1 MMKRA
6 SVVKRFGLWAAV
18 SLVIMMMSVLCIT
31 SMAAESQP
39 RVLRVAFCEAKG
51 ITEKD
56 PDGSRHGLVMD
67 YLNEIAKYTG
77 WAYEFIDTTPDA
89 MLKGFA
95 EGEYELMGG
104 NYYLPGLEAYYAYP
118 DYNIGYSKSVIF
130 ARENDDSVQSHNLKS
145 LNGKTIGVYD
155 RAVENV
161 RRLKEYLSMNDLDCT
176 LKYYSYEQL
185 MDGNL
190 YPYLQEGDVDLLLGN
205 SVEHKQGIRAVVS
218 YDSQPYYIVTNV
230 GNQEVLDG
238 LNMAMAKIA
247 DSNPDFASERYA
259 ANFLN
264 ASSVDIRLTKEEKD
278 YIRQKGSVTVAMPHN
293 FHPLTCE
300 DPDDMHDG
308 LTYDI
313 LKEVT
318 EFTGLEFNYVSTDSY
333 IKAMDLVRQGKA
345 DILGFYLGDEADS
358 VKQKMVLTAPFAS
371 MNSIIVRNKTSGF
384 PGSELVGAV
393 IEGREL
399 PKSIRAAEVKSYRNI
414 NEALKAVNRGEA
426 DFAYGLATYM
436 EHEIQK
442 SHFANVVPV
451 TLINDR
457 MDICLAMARPAD
469 PELLTIMNKAI
480 NSIPSGRSAEL
491 LDHNMVSAGT
501 GVLSITEL
509 IYANPMM
516 FVGILTAILLI
527 LVTVV
532 LWVNRVRVKAAVMQ
546 SELKKAE
553 AENRAK
559 GEFLSRMSH
568 ELRTPMNAV
577 VGLADLA
584 GMTEGV
590 PENIREM
597 LVKLRASSHYLL
609 DLINDILDMSRLD
622 SGMLIIASEPFFLE
636 RMLNEL
642 RTMMETDANRR
653 GLNYRIETNISH
665 GGVTG
670 DVIRLRQVL
679 TNLLSNAFKFTP
691 EGGSVILRVT
701 EKPDP
706 GEYAAGKPAVGERA
720 VGEYAAGEPAVG
732 ERAVGEYAAGERA
745 VGESAAGERADG
757 EHVVCENAS
766 CGSVVYEFQVIDTGV
781 GIDLKD
787 QTRIFDT
794 FEQVGTNYAKSQ
806 GTGLGLPISRS
817 IVRLMGGELRV
828 KSEPGHGSEFYFT
841 LTLPVGS
848 PVYDGGSVNET
859 HVGEEMLKEVR
870 ILLAEDNDLNAEI
883 AIQLLELKGAVVSR
897 SENGRL
903 AVERFKESDPGEFQV
918 ILMDIQMPEMNGLEA
933 TRAIRAMD
941 RPDAA
946 AIPIIAMTANVF
958 KEDVDAAMEAGMS
971 GFEGKPL
978 DVEHLYLQICRLLGL
993 EAGGLKSK

>member
-300 DPDDMHDG
+300 DPNDMHDG

-553 AENRAK
+553 AESRGK

-622 SGMLIIASEPFFLE
+622 SGMLTIASEPFFLE

-720 VGEYAAGEPAVG
+720 VGEYAAGKPAVG

-848 PVYDGGSVNET
+848 PVYDGGSVKET
-859 HVGEEMLKEVR
+859 HVKEEMLKEVR

>member
-51 ITEKD
+51 ITEKN

-77 WAYEFIDTTPDA
+77 WEYEFIDTTPDA

-130 ARENDDSVQSHNLKS
+130 ARENDDTVQSHNLKS

-185 MDGNL
+185 VDGNL
-190 YPYLQEGDVDLLLGN
+190 YSYLQEGDVDLLLGN

-278 YIRQKGSVTVAMPHN
+278 YIRQKGSVTVAMPYN

-313 LKEVT
+313 LKEVA

-333 IKAMDLVRQGKA
+333 VKAMELVRQGKV
-345 DILGFYLGDEADS
+345 DILGFYLGDEVDS
-358 VKQKMVLTAPFAS
+358 LKQKMVLTAPFAS
-371 MNSIIVRNKTSGF
+371 MNSIIVRNKASGF

-480 NSIPSGRSAEL
+480 NSIPSDRSAEL

-516 FVGILTAILLI
+516 FVGVLTAILLI
-527 LVTVV
+527 LVTVI

-546 SELKKAE
+546 SDLKKAE
-553 AENRAK
+553 AESRAK

-622 SGMLIIASEPFFLE
+622 SGMLTIASEPFSLE

-653 GLNYRIETNISH
+653 GLNYRIETDISH

-691 EGGSVILRVT
+691 EGGTVILRVT
-701 EKPDP
+701 EKPGP
-706 GEYAAGKPAVGERA
+706 GENAVGEQ
-720 VGEYAAGEPAVG
+720 
-732 ERAVGEYAAGERA
+732 
-745 VGESAAGERADG
+745 
-757 EHVVCENAS
+757 VVCENAP

-806 GTGLGLPISRS
+806 GTGLGLPISYS
-817 IVRLMGGELRV
+817 IVQLMGGELRV

-848 PVYDGGSVNET
+848 PVYDGGSVNES

-883 AIQLLELKGAVVSR
+883 ALQLLELKGAVVSR
-897 SENGRL
+897 CENGRL

-941 RPDAA
+941 RLDAA

-993 EAGGLKSK
+993 EADGLKSE

>member
-1 MMKRA
+1 M
-6 SVVKRFGLWAAV
+6 
-18 SLVIMMMSVLCIT
+18 
-31 SMAAESQP
+31 
-39 RVLRVAFCEAKG
+39 
-51 ITEKD
+51 
-56 PDGSRHGLVMD
+56 
-67 YLNEIAKYTG
+67 
-77 WAYEFIDTTPDA
+77 
-89 MLKGFA
+89 
-95 EGEYELMGG
+95 
-104 NYYLPGLEAYYAYP
+104 
-118 DYNIGYSKSVIF
+118 
-130 ARENDDSVQSHNLKS
+130 
-145 LNGKTIGVYD
+145 
-155 RAVENV
+155 
-161 RRLKEYLSMNDLDCT
+161 
-176 LKYYSYEQL
+176 
-185 MDGNL
+185 
-190 YPYLQEGDVDLLLGN
+190 PY
-205 SVEHKQGIRAVVS
+205 
-218 YDSQPYYIVTNV
+218 
-230 GNQEVLDG
+230 
-238 LNMAMAKIA
+238 
-247 DSNPDFASERYA
+247 
-259 ANFLN
+259 
-264 ASSVDIRLTKEEKD
+264 
-278 YIRQKGSVTVAMPHN
+278 N

-313 LKEVT
+313 LKEVA

-333 IKAMDLVRQGKA
+333 VKAMELVRQGKV
-345 DILGFYLGDEADS
+345 DILGFYLGDEVDS
-358 VKQKMVLTAPFAS
+358 LKQKMVLTAPFAS
-371 MNSIIVRNKTSGF
+371 MNSIIVRNKASGF

-480 NSIPSGRSAEL
+480 NSIPSDRSAEL

-516 FVGILTAILLI
+516 FVGGLTAILLI
-527 LVTVV
+527 LVTVI

-546 SELKKAE
+546 SDLKKAE
-553 AENRAK
+553 AESRAK

-622 SGMLIIASEPFFLE
+622 SGMLTIASEPFSLE

-642 RTMMETDANRR
+642 RTMMETDANGR
-653 GLNYRIETNISH
+653 GLNYRIETDISH

-691 EGGSVILRVT
+691 EGGTVILRVT
-701 EKPDP
+701 EKPGP
-706 GEYAAGKPAVGERA
+706 GEN
-720 VGEYAAGEPAVG
+720 
-732 ERAVGEYAAGERA
+732 A
-745 VGESAAGERADG
+745 VGESAVGEQ
-757 EHVVCENAS
+757 VVCENAP
-766 CGSVVYEFQVIDTGV
+766 CRSVVYEFQVIDTGV

-806 GTGLGLPISRS
+806 GTGLGLPISYS
-817 IVRLMGGELRV
+817 IVQLMGGELRV

-848 PVYDGGSVNET
+848 PVFDGGSVNES

-883 AIQLLELKGAVVSR
+883 ALQLLELKGAVVSR
-897 SENGRL
+897 CENGRL

-993 EAGGLKSK
+993 EADGLKSE

>member
-51 ITEKD
+51 ITEKN

-77 WAYEFIDTTPDA
+77 WEYEFIDTTPDA

-130 ARENDDSVQSHNLKS
+130 ARENDDTVQSHNLKS

-185 MDGNL
+185 VDGNL
-190 YPYLQEGDVDLLLGN
+190 YSYLQEGDVDLLLGN

-278 YIRQKGSVTVAMPHN
+278 YIRQKGSVTVAMPYN

-313 LKEVT
+313 LKEVA

-333 IKAMDLVRQGKA
+333 VKAMELVRQGKV
-345 DILGFYLGDEADS
+345 DILGFYLGDEVDS
-358 VKQKMVLTAPFAS
+358 LKQKMVLTAPFAS
-371 MNSIIVRNKTSGF
+371 MNSIIVRNKASGF

-480 NSIPSGRSAEL
+480 NSIPSDRSAEL

-527 LVTVV
+527 LVTVI

-546 SELKKAE
+546 SDLKKAE
-553 AENRAK
+553 AESRAK

-622 SGMLIIASEPFFLE
+622 SGMLTIASEPFSLE

-653 GLNYRIETNISH
+653 GLNYRIETDISH

-691 EGGSVILRVT
+691 EGGTVILRVT
-701 EKPDP
+701 EKPGP
-706 GEYAAGKPAVGERA
+706 GENAVGEQ
-720 VGEYAAGEPAVG
+720 
-732 ERAVGEYAAGERA
+732 
-745 VGESAAGERADG
+745 
-757 EHVVCENAS
+757 VVCENAP

-806 GTGLGLPISRS
+806 GTGLGLPISYS
-817 IVRLMGGELRV
+817 IVQLMGGELRV

-848 PVYDGGSVNET
+848 PVYDGGSVNES

-883 AIQLLELKGAVVSR
+883 ALQLLELKGAVVSR
-897 SENGRL
+897 CENGRL

-933 TRAIRAMD
+933 PRAIRAMD

-993 EAGGLKSK
+993 EADGLKSE

>member
-300 DPDDMHDG
+300 DPNDMHDG

-553 AENRAK
+553 AESRAK

-622 SGMLIIASEPFFLE
+622 SGMLTIASEPFFLE

-706 GEYAAGKPAVGERA
+706 GEYAAGK
-720 VGEYAAGEPAVG
+720 PAVG

-859 HVGEEMLKEVR
+859 HVKEEMLKEVR

>member
-51 ITEKD
+51 ITEKN

-77 WAYEFIDTTPDA
+77 WEYEFIDTTPDA

-130 ARENDDSVQSHNLKS
+130 ARENDDTVQSHNLKS

-185 MDGNL
+185 VDGNL
-190 YPYLQEGDVDLLLGN
+190 YSYLQEGDVDLLLGN

-278 YIRQKGSVTVAMPHN
+278 YIRQKGSVTVAMPYN

-313 LKEVT
+313 LKEVA

-333 IKAMDLVRQGKA
+333 VKAMELVRQGKV
-345 DILGFYLGDEADS
+345 DILGFYLGDEVDS
-358 VKQKMVLTAPFAS
+358 LKQKMVLTAPFAS
-371 MNSIIVRNKTSGF
+371 MNSIIVRNKASGF

-480 NSIPSGRSAEL
+480 NSIPSDRSAEL

-516 FVGILTAILLI
+516 FVGVLTAILLI
-527 LVTVV
+527 LVTVI

-546 SELKKAE
+546 SDLKKAE
-553 AENRAK
+553 AESRAK

-622 SGMLIIASEPFFLE
+622 SGMLTIASEPFSLE

-653 GLNYRIETNISH
+653 GLNYRIETDISH

-691 EGGSVILRVT
+691 EGGTVILRVT
-701 EKPDP
+701 EKPGP
-706 GEYAAGKPAVGERA
+706 GENAVGEQ
-720 VGEYAAGEPAVG
+720 
-732 ERAVGEYAAGERA
+732 
-745 VGESAAGERADG
+745 
-757 EHVVCENAS
+757 VVCENAP

-806 GTGLGLPISRS
+806 GTGLGLPISYS
-817 IVRLMGGELRV
+817 IVQLMGGELRV

-848 PVYDGGSVNET
+848 PVYDGGSVNES

-870 ILLAEDNDLNAEI
+870 ILLAEDNALNAEI
-883 AIQLLELKGAVVSR
+883 ALQLLELKGAVVSR
-897 SENGRL
+897 CENGRL

-993 EAGGLKSK
+993 EADGLKSE

>member
-51 ITEKD
+51 ITEKN

-77 WAYEFIDTTPDA
+77 WEYEFIDTTPDA

-130 ARENDDSVQSHNLKS
+130 ARENDDTVQSHNLKS

-185 MDGNL
+185 VDGNL
-190 YPYLQEGDVDLLLGN
+190 YSYLQEGDVDLLLGN

-278 YIRQKGSVTVAMPHN
+278 YIRQKGSVTVAMPYN

-313 LKEVT
+313 LKEVA

-333 IKAMDLVRQGKA
+333 VKAMELVRQGKV
-345 DILGFYLGDEADS
+345 DILGFYLGDEVDS
-358 VKQKMVLTAPFAS
+358 LKQKMVLTAPFAS
-371 MNSIIVRNKTSGF
+371 MNSIIVRNKASGF

-480 NSIPSGRSAEL
+480 NSIPSDRSAEL

-527 LVTVV
+527 LVTVI

-546 SELKKAE
+546 SDLKKAE
-553 AENRAK
+553 AESRAK

-622 SGMLIIASEPFFLE
+622 SGMLTIASEPFSLE

-653 GLNYRIETNISH
+653 GLNYRIETDISH

-691 EGGSVILRVT
+691 EGGTVILRVT
-701 EKPDP
+701 EKPGP
-706 GEYAAGKPAVGERA
+706 GENAVGEQ
-720 VGEYAAGEPAVG
+720 
-732 ERAVGEYAAGERA
+732 
-745 VGESAAGERADG
+745 
-757 EHVVCENAS
+757 VVCENAP

-787 QTRIFDT
+787 QPRIFDT

-806 GTGLGLPISRS
+806 GTGLGLPISYS
-817 IVRLMGGELRV
+817 IVQLMGGELRV

-848 PVYDGGSVNET
+848 PVYDGGSVNES

-883 AIQLLELKGAVVSR
+883 ALQLLELKGAVVSR
-897 SENGRL
+897 CENGRL

-993 EAGGLKSK
+993 EADGLKSE

>member
-1 MMKRA
+1 
-6 SVVKRFGLWAAV
+6 
-18 SLVIMMMSVLCIT
+18 MMMSVLCIT

-51 ITEKD
+51 ITEKN

-77 WAYEFIDTTPDA
+77 WEYEFIDTTPDA

-130 ARENDDSVQSHNLKS
+130 ARENDDTVQSHNLKS

-185 MDGNL
+185 VDGNL
-190 YPYLQEGDVDLLLGN
+190 YSYLQEGDVDLLLGN

-278 YIRQKGSVTVAMPHN
+278 YIRQKGSVTVAMPYN

-313 LKEVT
+313 LKEVA

-333 IKAMDLVRQGKA
+333 VKAMELVRQGKV
-345 DILGFYLGDEADS
+345 DILGFYLGDEVDS
-358 VKQKMVLTAPFAS
+358 LKQKMVLTAPFAS
-371 MNSIIVRNKTSGF
+371 MNSIIVRNKASGF

-480 NSIPSGRSAEL
+480 NSIPSDRSAEL

-516 FVGILTAILLI
+516 FVGGLTAILLI
-527 LVTVV
+527 LVTVI

-546 SELKKAE
+546 SDLKKAE
-553 AENRAK
+553 AESRAK

-622 SGMLIIASEPFFLE
+622 SGMLTIASEPFSLE

-653 GLNYRIETNISH
+653 GLNYRIETDISH
-665 GGVTG
+665 GGVAG

-691 EGGSVILRVT
+691 EGGTVILRVT
-701 EKPDP
+701 EKPGP
-706 GEYAAGKPAVGERA
+706 GENAVGEQ
-720 VGEYAAGEPAVG
+720 
-732 ERAVGEYAAGERA
+732 
-745 VGESAAGERADG
+745 
-757 EHVVCENAS
+757 VVCENAP

-806 GTGLGLPISRS
+806 GTGLGLPISYS
-817 IVRLMGGELRV
+817 IVQLMGGELRV

-848 PVYDGGSVNET
+848 PVYDGGSVNES

-883 AIQLLELKGAVVSR
+883 ALQLLELKGAVVSR
-897 SENGRL
+897 CENGRL

-941 RPDAA
+941 RLDAA

-993 EAGGLKSK
+993 EADGLKSE

>member
-1 MMKRA
+1 
-6 SVVKRFGLWAAV
+6 
-18 SLVIMMMSVLCIT
+18 MMMSVLCIT

-51 ITEKD
+51 ITEKN

-77 WAYEFIDTTPDA
+77 WEYEFIDTTPDA

-104 NYYLPGLEAYYAYP
+104 NYYLPGLEAYFAYP

-130 ARENDDSVQSHNLKS
+130 ARENDDTVQSHNLKS

-185 MDGNL
+185 VDGNL
-190 YPYLQEGDVDLLLGN
+190 YSYLQEGDVDLLLGN

-278 YIRQKGSVTVAMPHN
+278 YIRQKGSVTVAMPYN

-313 LKEVT
+313 LKEVA

-333 IKAMDLVRQGKA
+333 VKAMELVRQGKA
-345 DILGFYLGDEADS
+345 DILGFYLGDEVGS
-358 VKQKMVLTAPFAS
+358 LKQKMVLTAPFAS
-371 MNSIIVRNKTSGF
+371 MNSIIVRNKASGF

-480 NSIPSGRSAEL
+480 NSIPSDRSAEL

-527 LVTVV
+527 LVTVI

-546 SELKKAE
+546 SDLKKAE
-553 AENRAK
+553 AESRAK

-622 SGMLIIASEPFFLE
+622 SGMLTIASEPFSLE

-653 GLNYRIETNISH
+653 GLNYRIETDISH

-691 EGGSVILRVT
+691 EGGTVILRVT
-701 EKPDP
+701 EKPGP
-706 GEYAAGKPAVGERA
+706 G
-720 VGEYAAGEPAVG
+720 
-732 ERAVGEYAAGERA
+732 
-745 VGESAAGERADG
+745 
-757 EHVVCENAS
+757 ENAS

-806 GTGLGLPISRS
+806 GTGLGLPISYS
-817 IVRLMGGELRV
+817 IVQLMGGELRV

-848 PVYDGGSVNET
+848 PVYDGGSVNES

-883 AIQLLELKGAVVSR
+883 ALQLLELKGAVVSR
-897 SENGRL
+897 CENGRL

-993 EAGGLKSK
+993 EADGLKSE

>member
-1 MMKRA
+1 
-6 SVVKRFGLWAAV
+6 
-18 SLVIMMMSVLCIT
+18 MMMSVLCIT

-51 ITEKD
+51 ITEKN

-77 WAYEFIDTTPDA
+77 WEYEFIDTTPDA

-130 ARENDDSVQSHNLKS
+130 ARENDDTVQSHNLKS

-185 MDGNL
+185 VDGNL
-190 YPYLQEGDVDLLLGN
+190 YSYLQEGDVDLLLGN

-278 YIRQKGSVTVAMPHN
+278 YIRQKGSVTVAMPYN

-313 LKEVT
+313 LKEVA

-333 IKAMDLVRQGKA
+333 VKAMELVRQGKV
-345 DILGFYLGDEADS
+345 DILGFYLGDEVDS
-358 VKQKMVLTAPFAS
+358 LKQKMVLTAPFAS
-371 MNSIIVRNKTSGF
+371 MNSIIVRNKASGF

-480 NSIPSGRSAEL
+480 NSIPSDRSAEL

-527 LVTVV
+527 LVTVI

-546 SELKKAE
+546 SDLKKAE
-553 AENRAK
+553 AESRAK

-622 SGMLIIASEPFFLE
+622 SGMLTIASEPFSLE

-653 GLNYRIETNISH
+653 GLNYRIETDISH

-691 EGGSVILRVT
+691 EGGTVILRVT
-701 EKPDP
+701 EKPGP
-706 GEYAAGKPAVGERA
+706 GENAVGEQ
-720 VGEYAAGEPAVG
+720 
-732 ERAVGEYAAGERA
+732 
-745 VGESAAGERADG
+745 
-757 EHVVCENAS
+757 VVCENAP
-766 CGSVVYEFQVIDTGV
+766 CRSVVYEFQVIDTGV

-806 GTGLGLPISRS
+806 GTGLGLPISYS
-817 IVRLMGGELRV
+817 IVQLMGGELRV

-848 PVYDGGSVNET
+848 PVFDGGSVNES

-883 AIQLLELKGAVVSR
+883 ALQLLELKGAVVSR
-897 SENGRL
+897 CENGRL

-993 EAGGLKSK
+993 EADRLKSE

>member
-1 MMKRA
+1 
-6 SVVKRFGLWAAV
+6 
-18 SLVIMMMSVLCIT
+18 MMMSVLCIT

-553 AENRAK
+553 AESRAK

-622 SGMLIIASEPFFLE
+622 SGMLTIASEPFFLE

-720 VGEYAAGEPAVG
+720 VGEYAVG

-828 KSEPGHGSEFYFT
+828 KSEPEHGSEFYFT

-848 PVYDGGSVNET
+848 PVYDGGSVNEN
-859 HVGEEMLKEVR
+859 HVKEEMLKEVR

>member
-553 AENRAK
+553 AESRAK

-706 GEYAAGKPAVGERA
+706 GEYAAGK
-720 VGEYAAGEPAVG
+720 PAVG

>member
-1 MMKRA
+1 M
-6 SVVKRFGLWAAV
+6 
-18 SLVIMMMSVLCIT
+18 
-31 SMAAESQP
+31 
-39 RVLRVAFCEAKG
+39 
-51 ITEKD
+51 
-56 PDGSRHGLVMD
+56 
-67 YLNEIAKYTG
+67 
-77 WAYEFIDTTPDA
+77 
-89 MLKGFA
+89 
-95 EGEYELMGG
+95 
-104 NYYLPGLEAYYAYP
+104 
-118 DYNIGYSKSVIF
+118 
-130 ARENDDSVQSHNLKS
+130 
-145 LNGKTIGVYD
+145 
-155 RAVENV
+155 
-161 RRLKEYLSMNDLDCT
+161 
-176 LKYYSYEQL
+176 
-185 MDGNL
+185 
-190 YPYLQEGDVDLLLGN
+190 
-205 SVEHKQGIRAVVS
+205 
-218 YDSQPYYIVTNV
+218 
-230 GNQEVLDG
+230 
-238 LNMAMAKIA
+238 
-247 DSNPDFASERYA
+247 
-259 ANFLN
+259 
-264 ASSVDIRLTKEEKD
+264 
-278 YIRQKGSVTVAMPHN
+278 AMPHN

-371 MNSIIVRNKTSGF
+371 MNSIIVRNKKSGF

-553 AENRAK
+553 AESRAK

-622 SGMLIIASEPFFLE
+622 SGMLTIASEPFFLE

-706 GEYAAGKPAVGERA
+706 DEYAAGKP
-720 VGEYAAGEPAVG
+720 
-732 ERAVGEYAAGERA
+732 AAGERA

-859 HVGEEMLKEVR
+859 HVKEEMLKEVR

>member
-51 ITEKD
+51 ITEKN

-77 WAYEFIDTTPDA
+77 WEYEFIDTTPDA

-130 ARENDDSVQSHNLKS
+130 ARENDDTVQSHNLKS

-185 MDGNL
+185 VDGNL
-190 YPYLQEGDVDLLLGN
+190 YSYLQEGDVDLLLGN

-278 YIRQKGSVTVAMPHN
+278 YIRQKGSVTVAMPYN

-313 LKEVT
+313 LKEVA

-333 IKAMDLVRQGKA
+333 VKAMELVRQGKV
-345 DILGFYLGDEADS
+345 DILGFYLGDEVDS
-358 VKQKMVLTAPFAS
+358 LKQKMVLTAPFAS
-371 MNSIIVRNKTSGF
+371 MNSIIVRNKASGF

-480 NSIPSGRSAEL
+480 NSIPSDRSAEL

-516 FVGILTAILLI
+516 FVGVLTAILLI
-527 LVTVV
+527 LVTVI

-546 SELKKAE
+546 SDLKKAE
-553 AENRAK
+553 AESRAK

-622 SGMLIIASEPFFLE
+622 SGMLTIASEPFSLE

-653 GLNYRIETNISH
+653 GLNYRIETDISH

-691 EGGSVILRVT
+691 EGGTVILRVT
-701 EKPDP
+701 EKPGP
-706 GEYAAGKPAVGERA
+706 GENAVGEQ
-720 VGEYAAGEPAVG
+720 
-732 ERAVGEYAAGERA
+732 
-745 VGESAAGERADG
+745 
-757 EHVVCENAS
+757 VVCENAP
-766 CGSVVYEFQVIDTGV
+766 CRSVVYEFQVIDTGV

-806 GTGLGLPISRS
+806 GTGLGLPISYS
-817 IVRLMGGELRV
+817 IVQLMGGELRV

-848 PVYDGGSVNET
+848 PVYDGGSVNKS

-883 AIQLLELKGAVVSR
+883 ALQLLELKGAVVSR
-897 SENGRL
+897 CENGRL

-993 EAGGLKSK
+993 EADGLKSE

>member
-51 ITEKD
+51 ITEKN

-77 WAYEFIDTTPDA
+77 WEYEFIDTTPDA

-130 ARENDDSVQSHNLKS
+130 ARENDDTVQSHNLKS

-185 MDGNL
+185 VDGNL
-190 YPYLQEGDVDLLLGN
+190 YSYLQEGDVDLLLGN

-278 YIRQKGSVTVAMPHN
+278 YIRQKGSVTVAMPYN

-313 LKEVT
+313 LKEVA

-333 IKAMDLVRQGKA
+333 VKAMELVRQGKV
-345 DILGFYLGDEADS
+345 DILGFYLGDEVDS
-358 VKQKMVLTAPFAS
+358 LKQKMVLTAPFAS
-371 MNSIIVRNKTSGF
+371 MNSIIVRNKASGF

-480 NSIPSGRSAEL
+480 NSIPSDRSAEL

-527 LVTVV
+527 LVTVI

-546 SELKKAE
+546 SDLKKAE
-553 AENRAK
+553 AESRAK

-622 SGMLIIASEPFFLE
+622 SGMLTIASEPFSLE
-636 RMLNEL
+636 RMLNEM

-653 GLNYRIETNISH
+653 GLNYRIETDISH

-691 EGGSVILRVT
+691 EGGTVILRVT
-701 EKPDP
+701 EKPGP
-706 GEYAAGKPAVGERA
+706 GENAVGEQ
-720 VGEYAAGEPAVG
+720 
-732 ERAVGEYAAGERA
+732 
-745 VGESAAGERADG
+745 
-757 EHVVCENAS
+757 VVCENAP

-787 QTRIFDT
+787 QPRIFDT

-806 GTGLGLPISRS
+806 GTGLGLPISYS
-817 IVRLMGGELRV
+817 IVQLMGGELRV

-848 PVYDGGSVNET
+848 PVYDGGSVNES

-883 AIQLLELKGAVVSR
+883 ALQLLELKGAVVSR
-897 SENGRL
+897 CENGRL

-993 EAGGLKSK
+993 EADGLKSE

>member
-1 MMKRA
+1 MMKQA

-18 SLVIMMMSVLCIT
+18 SLVIMIMSVLCIT

-77 WAYEFIDTTPDA
+77 WEYEYIDTTPEV
-89 MLKGFA
+89 MLKGFV
-95 EGEYELMGG
+95 EGKYELMGG
-104 NYYLPGLEAYYAYP
+104 NYYLPGLEAYYSYP

-130 ARENDDSVQSHNLKS
+130 ARENDDSVQSYNLRS

-155 RAVENV
+155 RAVENI

-185 MDGNL
+185 VDGNL
-190 YPYLQEGDVDLLLGN
+190 YSYLQEGEVDLLLGN
-205 SVEHKQGIRAVVS
+205 SVEQKQGIRAVVS

-264 ASSVDIRLTKEEKD
+264 ASSVDIRLTKEDED

-333 IKAMDLVRQGKA
+333 IEAMDLVRQGKA
-345 DILGFYLGDEADS
+345 DILGFYLEDEADS
-358 VKQKMVLTAPFAS
+358 LNQKMVLTAPFAS
-371 MNSIIVRNKTSGF
+371 MNSIIVRNKASGF
-384 PGSELVGAV
+384 PESELVGAV
-393 IEGREL
+393 IEGRAL

-480 NSIPSGRSAEL
+480 NSIPSDRSAEL

-546 SELKKAE
+546 SDLKKAE
-553 AENRAK
+553 AESRAK

-622 SGMLIIASEPFFLE
+622 SGMLTIASEPFSLE

-653 GLNYRIETNISH
+653 GLNYRIETDISH

-701 EKPDP
+701 EKPGP
-706 GEYAAGKPAVGERA
+706 GENAASEHTVGENAVGEHT
-720 VGEYAAGEPAVG
+720 VGENAVDEHTVG
-732 ERAVGEYAAGERA
+732 E
-745 VGESAAGERADG
+745 
-757 EHVVCENAS
+757 NA
-766 CGSVVYEFQVIDTGV
+766 VYEFQVIDTGV

-806 GTGLGLPISRS
+806 GTGLGLPISHS
-817 IVRLMGGELRV
+817 IVQLMGGELRV
-828 KSEPGHGSEFYFT
+828 KSEPGRGSEFYFT

-848 PVYDGGSVNET
+848 PVYDGVSVNER
-859 HVGEEMLKEVR
+859 HVGEELLKEVR

-946 AIPIIAMTANVF
+946 AVPIIAMTANVF

-993 EAGGLKSK
+993 EAGGLKSE

>member
-1 MMKRA
+1 
-6 SVVKRFGLWAAV
+6 
-18 SLVIMMMSVLCIT
+18 MMMSVLCIT

-51 ITEKD
+51 ITEKN

-77 WAYEFIDTTPDA
+77 WEYEFIDTTPDA

-130 ARENDDSVQSHNLKS
+130 ARENDDTVQSHNLKS

-185 MDGNL
+185 VDGNL
-190 YPYLQEGDVDLLLGN
+190 YSYLQEGDVDLLLGN

-278 YIRQKGSVTVAMPHN
+278 YIRQKGSVTVAMPYN

-313 LKEVT
+313 LKEVA

-333 IKAMDLVRQGKA
+333 VKAMELVRQGKV
-345 DILGFYLGDEADS
+345 DILGFYLGDEVDS
-358 VKQKMVLTAPFAS
+358 LKQKMVLTAPFAS
-371 MNSIIVRNKTSGF
+371 MNSIIVRNKASGF

-480 NSIPSGRSAEL
+480 NSIPSDRSAEL

-527 LVTVV
+527 LVTVI

-546 SELKKAE
+546 SDLKKAE
-553 AENRAK
+553 AESRAK

-622 SGMLIIASEPFFLE
+622 SGMLTIASEPFSLE

-653 GLNYRIETNISH
+653 GLNYRIETDISH

-691 EGGSVILRVT
+691 EGGTVILRVT
-701 EKPDP
+701 EKPGP
-706 GEYAAGKPAVGERA
+706 GENAVGEQ
-720 VGEYAAGEPAVG
+720 
-732 ERAVGEYAAGERA
+732 
-745 VGESAAGERADG
+745 
-757 EHVVCENAS
+757 VVCENAP

-806 GTGLGLPISRS
+806 GTGLGLPISYS
-817 IVRLMGGELRV
+817 IVQLMGGELRV

-848 PVYDGGSVNET
+848 PVYDGGSVNES

-883 AIQLLELKGAVVSR
+883 ALQLLELKGAVVSR
-897 SENGRL
+897 CENGRL

-993 EAGGLKSK
+993 EADRLKSE

>member
-469 PELLTIMNKAI
+469 P
-480 NSIPSGRSAEL
+480 
-491 LDHNMVSAGT
+491 
-501 GVLSITEL
+501 
-509 IYANPMM
+509 
-516 FVGILTAILLI
+516 
-527 LVTVV
+527 
-532 LWVNRVRVKAAVMQ
+532 
-546 SELKKAE
+546 
-553 AENRAK
+553 
-559 GEFLSRMSH
+559 
-568 ELRTPMNAV
+568 
-577 VGLADLA
+577 
-584 GMTEGV
+584 
-590 PENIREM
+590 
-597 LVKLRASSHYLL
+597 
-609 DLINDILDMSRLD
+609 
-622 SGMLIIASEPFFLE
+622 
-636 RMLNEL
+636 
-642 RTMMETDANRR
+642 
-653 GLNYRIETNISH
+653 
-665 GGVTG
+665 
-670 DVIRLRQVL
+670 
-679 TNLLSNAFKFTP
+679 
-691 EGGSVILRVT
+691 
-701 EKPDP
+701 
-706 GEYAAGKPAVGERA
+706 
-720 VGEYAAGEPAVG
+720 
-732 ERAVGEYAAGERA
+732 
-745 VGESAAGERADG
+745 
-757 EHVVCENAS
+757 
-766 CGSVVYEFQVIDTGV
+766 
-781 GIDLKD
+781 
-787 QTRIFDT
+787 
-794 FEQVGTNYAKSQ
+794 
-806 GTGLGLPISRS
+806 
-817 IVRLMGGELRV
+817 
-828 KSEPGHGSEFYFT
+828 
-841 LTLPVGS
+841 
-848 PVYDGGSVNET
+848 
-859 HVGEEMLKEVR
+859 
-870 ILLAEDNDLNAEI
+870 
-883 AIQLLELKGAVVSR
+883 
-897 SENGRL
+897 
-903 AVERFKESDPGEFQV
+903 
-918 ILMDIQMPEMNGLEA
+918 
-933 TRAIRAMD
+933 
-941 RPDAA
+941 
-946 AIPIIAMTANVF
+946 
-958 KEDVDAAMEAGMS
+958 
-971 GFEGKPL
+971 
-978 DVEHLYLQICRLLGL
+978 
-993 EAGGLKSK
+993 

>member
-1 MMKRA
+1 
-6 SVVKRFGLWAAV
+6 
-18 SLVIMMMSVLCIT
+18 MMMSVLCIT

-51 ITEKD
+51 ITEKN

-77 WAYEFIDTTPDA
+77 WEYEFIDTTPDA

-130 ARENDDSVQSHNLKS
+130 ARENDDTVQSHNLKS

-185 MDGNL
+185 VDGNL
-190 YPYLQEGDVDLLLGN
+190 YSYLQEGDVDLLLGN

-278 YIRQKGSVTVAMPHN
+278 YIRQKGSVTVAMPYN

-313 LKEVT
+313 LKEVA

-333 IKAMDLVRQGKA
+333 VKAMELVRQGKV
-345 DILGFYLGDEADS
+345 DILGFYLGDEVDS
-358 VKQKMVLTAPFAS
+358 LKQKMVLTAPFAS
-371 MNSIIVRNKTSGF
+371 MNSIIVRNKASGF

-480 NSIPSGRSAEL
+480 NSIPSDRSAEL

-516 FVGILTAILLI
+516 FVGVLTAILLI
-527 LVTVV
+527 LVTVI

-546 SELKKAE
+546 SDLKKAE
-553 AENRAK
+553 AESRAK

-622 SGMLIIASEPFFLE
+622 SGMLTIASEPFSLE

-653 GLNYRIETNISH
+653 GLNYRIETDISH

-691 EGGSVILRVT
+691 EGGTVILRVT
-701 EKPDP
+701 EKPGP
-706 GEYAAGKPAVGERA
+706 GENAVGEQ
-720 VGEYAAGEPAVG
+720 
-732 ERAVGEYAAGERA
+732 
-745 VGESAAGERADG
+745 
-757 EHVVCENAS
+757 VVCENAP

-806 GTGLGLPISRS
+806 GTGLGLPISYS
-817 IVRLMGGELRV
+817 IVQLMGGELRV

-848 PVYDGGSVNET
+848 PVYDGGSVNES

-883 AIQLLELKGAVVSR
+883 ALQLLELKGAVVSR
-897 SENGRL
+897 CENGRL

-941 RPDAA
+941 RLDAA

-993 EAGGLKSK
+993 EADGLKSE

>member
-553 AENRAK
+553 AESRAK

-622 SGMLIIASEPFFLE
+622 SGMLTIASEPFFLE

-706 GEYAAGKPAVGERA
+706 GEYAAGK
-720 VGEYAAGEPAVG
+720 PAVG

-859 HVGEEMLKEVR
+859 HVKEEMLKEVR

>member
-51 ITEKD
+51 ITEKN

-77 WAYEFIDTTPDA
+77 WEYEFIDTTPDA

-130 ARENDDSVQSHNLKS
+130 ARENDDTVQSHNLKS

-185 MDGNL
+185 VDGNL
-190 YPYLQEGDVDLLLGN
+190 YSYLQEGDVDLLLGN

-278 YIRQKGSVTVAMPHN
+278 YIRQKGSVTVAMPYN

-313 LKEVT
+313 LKEVA

-333 IKAMDLVRQGKA
+333 VKAMELVRQGKV
-345 DILGFYLGDEADS
+345 DILGFYLGDEVDS
-358 VKQKMVLTAPFAS
+358 LKQKMVLTAPFAS
-371 MNSIIVRNKTSGF
+371 MNSIIVRNKASGF

-480 NSIPSGRSAEL
+480 NSIPSDRSAEL

-516 FVGILTAILLI
+516 FVGGLTAILLI
-527 LVTVV
+527 LVTVI

-546 SELKKAE
+546 SDLKKAE
-553 AENRAK
+553 AESRAK

-622 SGMLIIASEPFFLE
+622 SGMLTIASEPFSLE

-653 GLNYRIETNISH
+653 GLNYRIETDISH
-665 GGVTG
+665 GGVAG

-691 EGGSVILRVT
+691 EGGTVILRVT
-701 EKPDP
+701 EKPGP
-706 GEYAAGKPAVGERA
+706 GENAVGEQ
-720 VGEYAAGEPAVG
+720 
-732 ERAVGEYAAGERA
+732 
-745 VGESAAGERADG
+745 
-757 EHVVCENAS
+757 VVCENAP

-806 GTGLGLPISRS
+806 GTGLGLPISYS
-817 IVRLMGGELRV
+817 IVQLMGGELRV

-848 PVYDGGSVNET
+848 PVYDGGSVNES

-883 AIQLLELKGAVVSR
+883 ALQLLELKGAVVSR
-897 SENGRL
+897 CENGRL

-993 EAGGLKSK
+993 EADGLKSE

>member
-51 ITEKD
+51 ITEKN

-77 WAYEFIDTTPDA
+77 WEYEFIDTTPDA

-130 ARENDDSVQSHNLKS
+130 ARENDDTVQSHNLKS

-185 MDGNL
+185 VDGNL
-190 YPYLQEGDVDLLLGN
+190 YSYLQEGDVDLLLGN

-278 YIRQKGSVTVAMPHN
+278 YIRQKGSVTVAMPYN

-313 LKEVT
+313 LKEVA

-333 IKAMDLVRQGKA
+333 VKAMELVRQGKV
-345 DILGFYLGDEADS
+345 DILGFYLGDEVDS
-358 VKQKMVLTAPFAS
+358 LKQKMVLTAPFAS
-371 MNSIIVRNKTSGF
+371 MNSIIVRNKASGF

-480 NSIPSGRSAEL
+480 NSIPSDRSAEL

-516 FVGILTAILLI
+516 FVGGLTAILLI
-527 LVTVV
+527 LVTVI

-546 SELKKAE
+546 SDLKKAE
-553 AENRAK
+553 AESRAK

-622 SGMLIIASEPFFLE
+622 SGMLTIASEPFSLE

-653 GLNYRIETNISH
+653 GLNYRIETDISH

-691 EGGSVILRVT
+691 EGGTVILRVT
-701 EKPDP
+701 EKPGP
-706 GEYAAGKPAVGERA
+706 GENAVGEQ
-720 VGEYAAGEPAVG
+720 
-732 ERAVGEYAAGERA
+732 
-745 VGESAAGERADG
+745 
-757 EHVVCENAS
+757 VVCENAP

-806 GTGLGLPISRS
+806 GTGLGLPISYS
-817 IVRLMGGELRV
+817 IVQLMGGELRV

-848 PVYDGGSVNET
+848 PVFDGGSVNES

-883 AIQLLELKGAVVSR
+883 ALQLLELKGAVVSR
-897 SENGRL
+897 CENGRL

-993 EAGGLKSK
+993 EADRLKSE

>member
-1 MMKRA
+1 
-6 SVVKRFGLWAAV
+6 
-18 SLVIMMMSVLCIT
+18 MMMSVLCIT

-553 AENRAK
+553 AESRAK

>member
-1 MMKRA
+1 MYKR
-6 SVVKRFGLWAAV
+6 
-18 SLVIMMMSVLCIT
+18 
-31 SMAAESQP
+31 Q
-39 RVLRVAFCEAKG
+39 
-51 ITEKD
+51 
-56 PDGSRHGLVMD
+56 
-67 YLNEIAKYTG
+67 
-77 WAYEFIDTTPDA
+77 
-89 MLKGFA
+89 
-95 EGEYELMGG
+95 
-104 NYYLPGLEAYYAYP
+104 YP

-130 ARENDDSVQSHNLKS
+130 ARENDDTVQSHNLKS

-185 MDGNL
+185 VDGNL
-190 YPYLQEGDVDLLLGN
+190 YSYLQEGDVDLLLGN

-278 YIRQKGSVTVAMPHN
+278 YIRQKGSVTVAMPYN

-313 LKEVT
+313 LKEVA

-333 IKAMDLVRQGKA
+333 VKAMELVRQGKV
-345 DILGFYLGDEADS
+345 DILGFYLGDEVDS
-358 VKQKMVLTAPFAS
+358 LKQKMVLTAPFAS
-371 MNSIIVRNKTSGF
+371 MNSIIVRNKASGF

-480 NSIPSGRSAEL
+480 NSIPSDRSAEL

-527 LVTVV
+527 LVTVI

-546 SELKKAE
+546 SDLKKAE
-553 AENRAK
+553 AESRAK

-622 SGMLIIASEPFFLE
+622 SGMLTIASEPFSLE

-653 GLNYRIETNISH
+653 GLNYRIETDISH

-691 EGGSVILRVT
+691 EGGTVILRVT
-701 EKPDP
+701 EKPGP
-706 GEYAAGKPAVGERA
+706 GENAVGEQ
-720 VGEYAAGEPAVG
+720 
-732 ERAVGEYAAGERA
+732 
-745 VGESAAGERADG
+745 
-757 EHVVCENAS
+757 VVCENAP

-806 GTGLGLPISRS
+806 GTGLGLPISYS
-817 IVRLMGGELRV
+817 IVQLMGGELRV

-848 PVYDGGSVNET
+848 PVYDGGSVNES

-883 AIQLLELKGAVVSR
+883 ALQLLELKGAVVSR
-897 SENGRL
+897 CENGRL

-993 EAGGLKSK
+993 EADRLKSE

>member
-51 ITEKD
+51 ITEKN

-77 WAYEFIDTTPDA
+77 WEYEFIDTTPDA

-104 NYYLPGLEAYYAYP
+104 NYYLPGLEAYFAYP

-130 ARENDDSVQSHNLKS
+130 ARENDDTVQSHNLKS

-185 MDGNL
+185 VDGNL
-190 YPYLQEGDVDLLLGN
+190 YSYLQEGDVDLLLGN

-278 YIRQKGSVTVAMPHN
+278 YIRQKGSVTVAMPYN

-313 LKEVT
+313 LKEVA

-333 IKAMDLVRQGKA
+333 VKAMELVRQGKA
-345 DILGFYLGDEADS
+345 DILGFYLGDEVGS
-358 VKQKMVLTAPFAS
+358 LKQKMVLTAPFAS
-371 MNSIIVRNKTSGF
+371 MNSIIVRNKASGF

-480 NSIPSGRSAEL
+480 NSIPSDRSAEL

-516 FVGILTAILLI
+516 VVGILTAILLI
-527 LVTVV
+527 LVTVI

-546 SELKKAE
+546 SDLKKAE
-553 AENRAK
+553 AESRAK

-622 SGMLIIASEPFFLE
+622 SGMLTIASEPFSLE

-653 GLNYRIETNISH
+653 GLNYRIETDISH

-691 EGGSVILRVT
+691 EGGTVILRVT
-701 EKPDP
+701 EKPGP
-706 GEYAAGKPAVGERA
+706 G
-720 VGEYAAGEPAVG
+720 
-732 ERAVGEYAAGERA
+732 
-745 VGESAAGERADG
+745 
-757 EHVVCENAS
+757 ENAS

-806 GTGLGLPISRS
+806 GTGLGLPISYS
-817 IVRLMGGELRV
+817 IVQLMGGELRV

-848 PVYDGGSVNET
+848 PVYDGGSVNES

-883 AIQLLELKGAVVSR
+883 ALQLLELKGAVVSR
-897 SENGRL
+897 CENGRL

-993 EAGGLKSK
+993 EADGLKSE

>member
-51 ITEKD
+51 ITEKN

-77 WAYEFIDTTPDA
+77 WEYEFIDTTPDA

-130 ARENDDSVQSHNLKS
+130 ARENDDTVQSHNLKS

-185 MDGNL
+185 VDGNL
-190 YPYLQEGDVDLLLGN
+190 YSYLQEGDVDLLLGN

-278 YIRQKGSVTVAMPHN
+278 YIRQKGSVTVAMPYN

-313 LKEVT
+313 LKEVA

-333 IKAMDLVRQGKA
+333 VKAMELVRQGKV
-345 DILGFYLGDEADS
+345 DILGFYLGDEVDS
-358 VKQKMVLTAPFAS
+358 LKQKMVLTAPFAS
-371 MNSIIVRNKTSGF
+371 MNSIIVRNKASGF

-480 NSIPSGRSAEL
+480 NSIPSDRSAEL

-516 FVGILTAILLI
+516 FVGVLTAILLI
-527 LVTVV
+527 LVTVI

-546 SELKKAE
+546 SDLKKAE
-553 AENRAK
+553 AESRAK

-622 SGMLIIASEPFFLE
+622 SGMLTIASEPFSLE

-653 GLNYRIETNISH
+653 GLNYRIETDISH

-691 EGGSVILRVT
+691 EGGTVILRVT
-701 EKPDP
+701 EKPGP
-706 GEYAAGKPAVGERA
+706 GENAVGEQ
-720 VGEYAAGEPAVG
+720 
-732 ERAVGEYAAGERA
+732 
-745 VGESAAGERADG
+745 
-757 EHVVCENAS
+757 VVCENAP

-806 GTGLGLPISRS
+806 GTGLGLPISYS
-817 IVRLMGGELRV
+817 IVQLMGGELRV

-848 PVYDGGSVNET
+848 PVYDGGSVNES

-883 AIQLLELKGAVVSR
+883 ALQLLELKGAVVSR
-897 SENGRL
+897 CENGRL

-993 EAGGLKSK
+993 EADGLKSE

>member
-553 AENRAK
+553 AESRAK

-622 SGMLIIASEPFFLE
+622 SGMLTIASEPFFLE

-706 GEYAAGKPAVGERA
+706 GEYVAGKPAVGERA
-720 VGEYAAGEPAVG
+720 VGEYAAGKPAVG

-859 HVGEEMLKEVR
+859 HVKEEMLKEVR

>member
-51 ITEKD
+51 ITEKN

-77 WAYEFIDTTPDA
+77 WEYEFIDTTPDA

-130 ARENDDSVQSHNLKS
+130 ARENDDTVQSHNLKS

-185 MDGNL
+185 VDGNL
-190 YPYLQEGDVDLLLGN
+190 YSYLQEGDVDLLLGN

-278 YIRQKGSVTVAMPHN
+278 YIRQKGSVTVAMPYN

-313 LKEVT
+313 LKEVA

-333 IKAMDLVRQGKA
+333 VKAMELVRQGKV
-345 DILGFYLGDEADS
+345 DILGFYLGDEVDS
-358 VKQKMVLTAPFAS
+358 LKQKMVLTAPFAS
-371 MNSIIVRNKTSGF
+371 MNSIIVRNKASGF

-480 NSIPSGRSAEL
+480 NSIPSDRSAEL

-516 FVGILTAILLI
+516 FVGGLTAILLI
-527 LVTVV
+527 LVTVI

-546 SELKKAE
+546 SDLKKAE
-553 AENRAK
+553 AESRAK

-622 SGMLIIASEPFFLE
+622 SGMLTIASEPFSLE

-653 GLNYRIETNISH
+653 GLNYRIETDISH

-691 EGGSVILRVT
+691 EGGTVILRVT
-701 EKPDP
+701 EKPGP
-706 GEYAAGKPAVGERA
+706 GEN
-720 VGEYAAGEPAVG
+720 
-732 ERAVGEYAAGERA
+732 A
-745 VGESAAGERADG
+745 VGESAVGEQ
-757 EHVVCENAS
+757 VVCENAP
-766 CGSVVYEFQVIDTGV
+766 CRSVVYEFQVIDTGV

-806 GTGLGLPISRS
+806 GTGLGLPISYS
-817 IVRLMGGELRV
+817 IVQLMGGELRV

-848 PVYDGGSVNET
+848 PVFDGGSVNES
-859 HVGEEMLKEVR
+859 HVGEEMLKEFR

-883 AIQLLELKGAVVSR
+883 ALQLLELKGAVVSR
-897 SENGRL
+897 CENGRL

-993 EAGGLKSK
+993 EADGLKSE

>member
-51 ITEKD
+51 ITEKN

-77 WAYEFIDTTPDA
+77 WEYEFIDTTPDA

-130 ARENDDSVQSHNLKS
+130 ARENDDTVQSHNLKS

-185 MDGNL
+185 VDGNL
-190 YPYLQEGDVDLLLGN
+190 YSYLQEGDVDLLLGN

-278 YIRQKGSVTVAMPHN
+278 YIRQKGSVTVAMPYN

-313 LKEVT
+313 LKEVA

-333 IKAMDLVRQGKA
+333 VKAMELVRQGKV
-345 DILGFYLGDEADS
+345 DILGFYLGDEVDS
-358 VKQKMVLTAPFAS
+358 LKQKMVLTAPFAS
-371 MNSIIVRNKTSGF
+371 MNSIIVRNKASGF

-480 NSIPSGRSAEL
+480 NSIPSDRSAEL

-516 FVGILTAILLI
+516 FVGGLTAILLI
-527 LVTVV
+527 LVTVI

-546 SELKKAE
+546 SDLKKAE
-553 AENRAK
+553 AESRAK

-622 SGMLIIASEPFFLE
+622 SGMLTIASEPFSLE

-653 GLNYRIETNISH
+653 GLNYRIETDISH

-691 EGGSVILRVT
+691 EGGTVILRVT
-701 EKPDP
+701 EKPGP
-706 GEYAAGKPAVGERA
+706 GEN
-720 VGEYAAGEPAVG
+720 
-732 ERAVGEYAAGERA
+732 A
-745 VGESAAGERADG
+745 VGESAVGEQ
-757 EHVVCENAS
+757 VVCENAP
-766 CGSVVYEFQVIDTGV
+766 CRSVVYEFQVIDTGV

-806 GTGLGLPISRS
+806 GTGLGLPISYS
-817 IVRLMGGELRV
+817 IVQLMGGELRV

-848 PVYDGGSVNET
+848 PVFDGGSVNES
-859 HVGEEMLKEVR
+859 HVGEEMLKEVS

-883 AIQLLELKGAVVSR
+883 ALQLLELKGAVVSR
-897 SENGRL
+897 CENGRL

-993 EAGGLKSK
+993 EADGLKSE

>member
-51 ITEKD
+51 ITEKN

-77 WAYEFIDTTPDA
+77 WEYEFIDTTPDA

-130 ARENDDSVQSHNLKS
+130 ARENDDTVQSHNLKS

-185 MDGNL
+185 VDGNL
-190 YPYLQEGDVDLLLGN
+190 YSYLQEGDVDLLLGN

-230 GNQEVLDG
+230 GNQEVLDS

-278 YIRQKGSVTVAMPHN
+278 YIRQKGSVTVAMPYN

-313 LKEVT
+313 LKEVA

-333 IKAMDLVRQGKA
+333 VKAMELVRQGKV
-345 DILGFYLGDEADS
+345 DILGFYLGDEVDS
-358 VKQKMVLTAPFAS
+358 LKQKMVLTAPFAS
-371 MNSIIVRNKTSGF
+371 MNSIIVRNKASGF

-480 NSIPSGRSAEL
+480 NSIPSDRSAEL

-516 FVGILTAILLI
+516 FVGVLTAILLI
-527 LVTVV
+527 LVTVI

-546 SELKKAE
+546 SDLKKAE
-553 AENRAK
+553 AESRAK

-622 SGMLIIASEPFFLE
+622 SGMLTIASEPFSLE

-653 GLNYRIETNISH
+653 GLNYRIETDISH

-691 EGGSVILRVT
+691 EGGTVILRVT
-701 EKPDP
+701 EKPGP
-706 GEYAAGKPAVGERA
+706 GENAVGEQ
-720 VGEYAAGEPAVG
+720 
-732 ERAVGEYAAGERA
+732 
-745 VGESAAGERADG
+745 
-757 EHVVCENAS
+757 VVCENAP

-806 GTGLGLPISRS
+806 GTGLGLPISYS
-817 IVRLMGGELRV
+817 IVQLMGGELRV

-848 PVYDGGSVNET
+848 PVYDGGSVNES

-883 AIQLLELKGAVVSR
+883 ALQLLELKGAVVSR
-897 SENGRL
+897 CENGRL

-941 RPDAA
+941 RLDAA

-993 EAGGLKSK
+993 EADGLKSE

>member
-51 ITEKD
+51 ITEKN

-67 YLNEIAKYTG
+67 YLYEIAKYTG
-77 WAYEFIDTTPDA
+77 WEYEFIDTTPDA

-130 ARENDDSVQSHNLKS
+130 ARENDDTVQSHNLKS

-185 MDGNL
+185 VDGNL
-190 YPYLQEGDVDLLLGN
+190 YSYLQEGDVDLLLGN

-278 YIRQKGSVTVAMPHN
+278 YIRQKGSVTVAMPYN

-313 LKEVT
+313 LKEVA

-333 IKAMDLVRQGKA
+333 VKAMELVRQGKV
-345 DILGFYLGDEADS
+345 DILGFYLGDEVDS
-358 VKQKMVLTAPFAS
+358 LKQKMVLTAPFAS
-371 MNSIIVRNKTSGF
+371 MNSIIVRNKASGF

-480 NSIPSGRSAEL
+480 NSIPSDRSAEL

-527 LVTVV
+527 LVTVI

-546 SELKKAE
+546 SDLKKAE
-553 AENRAK
+553 AESRAK

-622 SGMLIIASEPFFLE
+622 SGMLTIASEPFSLE

-653 GLNYRIETNISH
+653 GLNYRIETDISH

-691 EGGSVILRVT
+691 EGGTVILRVT
-701 EKPDP
+701 EKPGP
-706 GEYAAGKPAVGERA
+706 GENAVGEQ
-720 VGEYAAGEPAVG
+720 
-732 ERAVGEYAAGERA
+732 
-745 VGESAAGERADG
+745 
-757 EHVVCENAS
+757 VVCENAP

-787 QTRIFDT
+787 QPRIFDT

-806 GTGLGLPISRS
+806 GTGLGLPISYS
-817 IVRLMGGELRV
+817 IVQLMGGELRV

-848 PVYDGGSVNET
+848 PVYDGGSVNES

-883 AIQLLELKGAVVSR
+883 ALQLLELKGAVVSR
-897 SENGRL
+897 CENGRL

-993 EAGGLKSK
+993 EADGLKSE

>member
-51 ITEKD
+51 ITEKN

-77 WAYEFIDTTPDA
+77 WEYEFIDTTPDA

-130 ARENDDSVQSHNLKS
+130 ARENDDTVQSHNLKS

-185 MDGNL
+185 VDGNL
-190 YPYLQEGDVDLLLGN
+190 YSYLQEGDVDLLLGN

-278 YIRQKGSVTVAMPHN
+278 YIRQKGSVTVAMPYN

-313 LKEVT
+313 LKEVA

-333 IKAMDLVRQGKA
+333 VKAMELVRQGKV
-345 DILGFYLGDEADS
+345 DILGFYLGDEVDS
-358 VKQKMVLTAPFAS
+358 LKQKMVLTAPFAS
-371 MNSIIVRNKTSGF
+371 MPSIIVRNKASGF

-480 NSIPSGRSAEL
+480 NSIPSDRSAEL

-527 LVTVV
+527 LVTVI

-546 SELKKAE
+546 SDLKKAE
-553 AENRAK
+553 AESRAK

-622 SGMLIIASEPFFLE
+622 SGMLTIASEPFSLE

-653 GLNYRIETNISH
+653 GLNYRIETDISH

-691 EGGSVILRVT
+691 EGGTVILRVT
-701 EKPDP
+701 EKPGP
-706 GEYAAGKPAVGERA
+706 GENAVGEQ
-720 VGEYAAGEPAVG
+720 
-732 ERAVGEYAAGERA
+732 
-745 VGESAAGERADG
+745 
-757 EHVVCENAS
+757 VVCENAP

-806 GTGLGLPISRS
+806 GTGLGLPISYS
-817 IVRLMGGELRV
+817 IVQLMGGELRV

-848 PVYDGGSVNET
+848 PVYDGGSVNES

-883 AIQLLELKGAVVSR
+883 ALQLLELKGAVVSR
-897 SENGRL
+897 CENGRL

-946 AIPIIAMTANVF
+946 AMPIIAMTANVF

-993 EAGGLKSK
+993 EADGLKSE

>member
-51 ITEKD
+51 ITEKN

-77 WAYEFIDTTPDA
+77 WEYEFIDTTPDA

-130 ARENDDSVQSHNLKS
+130 ARENDDTVQSHNLKS

-185 MDGNL
+185 VDGNL
-190 YPYLQEGDVDLLLGN
+190 YSYLQEGDVDLLLGN

-278 YIRQKGSVTVAMPHN
+278 YIRQKGSVTVAMPYN

-313 LKEVT
+313 LKEVA

-333 IKAMDLVRQGKA
+333 VKAMELVRQGKV
-345 DILGFYLGDEADS
+345 DILGFYLGDEVDS
-358 VKQKMVLTAPFAS
+358 LKQKMVLTAPFAS
-371 MNSIIVRNKTSGF
+371 MNSIIVRNKASGF

-480 NSIPSGRSAEL
+480 NSIPSDRSAEL

-527 LVTVV
+527 LVTVI

-546 SELKKAE
+546 SDLKKAE
-553 AENRAK
+553 AESRAK

-622 SGMLIIASEPFFLE
+622 SGMLTIASEPFSLE

-653 GLNYRIETNISH
+653 GLNYRIETDISH

-691 EGGSVILRVT
+691 EGGTVILRVT
-701 EKPDP
+701 EKPGP
-706 GEYAAGKPAVGERA
+706 GENAVGEQ
-720 VGEYAAGEPAVG
+720 
-732 ERAVGEYAAGERA
+732 
-745 VGESAAGERADG
+745 
-757 EHVVCENAS
+757 VVCENAP

-806 GTGLGLPISRS
+806 GTGLGLPISYS
-817 IVRLMGGELRV
+817 IVQLMGGELRV

-848 PVYDGGSVNET
+848 PVYDGGSVNES

-883 AIQLLELKGAVVSR
+883 ALQLLELKGAVVSR
-897 SENGRL
+897 CENGRL

-978 DVEHLYLQICRLLGL
+978 DVEHLYLQDLSA
-993 EAGGLKSK
+993 AGTRGRQIEE

>member
-39 RVLRVAFCEAKG
+39 RVLRVVFCEAKG
-51 ITEKD
+51 ITEKN

-77 WAYEFIDTTPDA
+77 WEYEFIDTTPDA

-130 ARENDDSVQSHNLKS
+130 ARENDDTVQSHNLKS

-185 MDGNL
+185 VDGNL
-190 YPYLQEGDVDLLLGN
+190 YSYLQEGDVDLLLGN

-278 YIRQKGSVTVAMPHN
+278 YIRQKGSVTVAMPYN

-313 LKEVT
+313 LKEVA

-333 IKAMDLVRQGKA
+333 VKAMELVRQGKA
-345 DILGFYLGDEADS
+345 DILGFYLGDEVDS
-358 VKQKMVLTAPFAS
+358 LKQKMVLTAPFVS
-371 MNSIIVRNKTSGF
+371 MNSIIVRNKASGF

-480 NSIPSGRSAEL
+480 NSIPSDRSAEL

-527 LVTVV
+527 LVTVI

-546 SELKKAE
+546 SDLKKAE
-553 AENRAK
+553 AESRAK

-622 SGMLIIASEPFFLE
+622 SGMLTIASEPFSLE

-653 GLNYRIETNISH
+653 GLNYRIETDISH

-691 EGGSVILRVT
+691 EGGTVILRVT
-701 EKPDP
+701 EKPGP
-706 GEYAAGKPAVGERA
+706 G
-720 VGEYAAGEPAVG
+720 
-732 ERAVGEYAAGERA
+732 
-745 VGESAAGERADG
+745 
-757 EHVVCENAS
+757 ENAS

-806 GTGLGLPISRS
+806 GTGLGLPISYS
-817 IVRLMGGELRV
+817 IVQLMGGELRV

-848 PVYDGGSVNET
+848 PVYDGGSVNES

-883 AIQLLELKGAVVSR
+883 ALQLLELKGAVVSR
-897 SENGRL
+897 CENGRL

-993 EAGGLKSK
+993 EADGLKSE

>member
-1 MMKRA
+1 
-6 SVVKRFGLWAAV
+6 
-18 SLVIMMMSVLCIT
+18 MMMSVLCIT

-300 DPDDMHDG
+300 DPNDMHDG

-553 AENRAK
+553 AESRAK

-622 SGMLIIASEPFFLE
+622 SGMLTIASEPFFLE

-706 GEYAAGKPAVGERA
+706 GEYAAGK
-720 VGEYAAGEPAVG
+720 PAVG

-859 HVGEEMLKEVR
+859 HVKEEMLKEVR